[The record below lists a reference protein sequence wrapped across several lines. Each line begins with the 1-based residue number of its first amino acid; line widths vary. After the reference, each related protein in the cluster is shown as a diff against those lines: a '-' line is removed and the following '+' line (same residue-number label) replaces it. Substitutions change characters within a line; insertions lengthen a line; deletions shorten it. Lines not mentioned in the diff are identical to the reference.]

1 MPTSQIGA
9 RIKALREQYELTQQ
23 DLAHV
28 FGFNDRQTVSAIEN
42 GTRRLTADELLLVV
56 DAFPVSL
63 DYFTD
68 PFLLVGEGK
77 FSWRHSG
84 LTDEELREYEQR
96 AGRWIAAYRHLAPQ
110 VGVESPLLRRSLPV
124 RPSSS
129 NEAAMEPP
137 RFARSFVVVLAR
149 AVDKGIISLRRTASL
164 LDCTVESVGD
174 LFAEHGLKRPV
185 EL

>member
-63 DYFTD
+63 D
-68 PFLLVGEGK
+68 
-77 FSWRHSG
+77 S
-84 LTDEELREYEQR
+84 
-96 AGRWIAAYRHLAPQ
+96 
-110 VGVESPLLRRSLPV
+110 
-124 RPSSS
+124 
-129 NEAAMEPP
+129 
-137 RFARSFVVVLAR
+137 
-149 AVDKGIISLRRTASL
+149 SLRRTASL
-164 LDCTVESVGD
+164 LDCTVERVGD